1 MVATPYALSL
11 YLMYM
16 PEDALEKTFFCVYDQ
31 IKPDITS
38 QLPHVRVFQYVMNA
52 DKNTYWRFRLVA
64 AIKYFFVRFTEI
76 YAMDFLDFVPQL
88 IGRSKYTCI
97 EDGTGSFSFAPHSDV
112 LRPWNLPNTFWG
124 IKRRIQH
131 GSVYGRV
138 MGNNKQCI
146 NRLITSQADVDSP
159 YIVGKKYTLVDMREE
174 WVKSTDQKKGNMC
187 KVFNISGT
195 QLEELTKYKTIIL
208 TQPLAS
214 VGISEKEA
222 VDIYAP
228 YVQEYQQNGV
238 VIKPHPAECTDY
250 AKYFPN
256 AIILQTKAPMQLLTA
271 MGVHF
276 DRAITIFSTAVGT
289 FPKETEIIW
298 LGTEVHPLLYK
309 EVGHVGLEEVSGKR

>member
-31 IKPDITS
+31 IKDDITS
-38 QLPHVRVFQYVMNA
+38 KLPHVRTFYHIMNA

-64 AIKYFFVRFTEI
+64 AIKYFFVQFTKI
-76 YAMDFLDFVPQL
+76 YSMDFLDFVPQL
-88 IGRSKYTCI
+88 IGHSKYTCL
-97 EDGTGSFSFAPHSDV
+97 EDGTGSFSFAPHDDV
-112 LRPWNLPNTFWG
+112 LRPWELPNTFWG

-146 NRLITSQADVDSP
+146 NRLITSQSDVESP
-159 YIVGKKYTLVDMREE
+159 YIKGKTYTLIDMREE
-174 WVKSTDQKKGNMC
+174 WQKASDKKKENLC
-187 KVFNISGT
+187 KLFNISGT

-214 VGISEKEA
+214 VGISEQEA

-228 YVQEYQQNGV
+228 YVQKYQQSGV
-238 VIKPHPAECTDY
+238 VIKPHPAERTDY
-250 AKYFPN
+250 TKYFPN
-256 AIILQTKAPMQLLTA
+256 AIVLQTKAPMQLLTA
-271 MGVHF
+271 MGVQF

-289 FPKETEIIW
+289 LPKETEIIW
-298 LGTEVHPLLYK
+298 LGTEVHPKLFK
-309 EVGHVGLEEVSGKR
+309 EVGHVGLEEVIGKR